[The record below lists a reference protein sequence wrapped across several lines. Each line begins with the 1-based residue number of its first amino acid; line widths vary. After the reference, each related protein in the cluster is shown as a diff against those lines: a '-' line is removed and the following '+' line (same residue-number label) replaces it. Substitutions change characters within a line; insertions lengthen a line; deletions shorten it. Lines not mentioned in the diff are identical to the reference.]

1 MESQDIRALHSRL
14 DRLEAKNRLLAVALL
29 GLLGLCALFLILSAA
44 APAPVQD
51 VVRAK
56 AFQVVDASGR
66 VSFSA
71 P

>member
-1 MESQDIRALHSRL
+1 MESQDIRAMQSRL

-29 GLLGLCALFLILSAA
+29 GLLGLCALAFGCAA
-44 APAPVQD
+44 ASSPVQE

-56 AFQVVDASGR
+56 AFVVVDASGR